1 MKFCKPFFKEHK
13 YYFPRL
19 NVKYLCCFS
28 GTWAAWHTAARQR
41 SCVWWAIFLVSG
53 IVMVRISCLMPHVV
67 IVYMSTS
74 TVFSK
79 RLVQG
84 WCLILLLRI
93 CSAHLTAIRETL
105 ISLEQRLLIQR
116 YFCAVSMVIR
126 EKKILARVRK
136 IKKKKKKLWFPR
148 IFQR

>member
-1 MKFCKPFFKEHK
+1 
-13 YYFPRL
+13 
-19 NVKYLCCFS
+19 
-28 GTWAAWHTAARQR
+28 
-41 SCVWWAIFLVSG
+41 
-53 IVMVRISCLMPHVV
+53 MVRISCLMPHVV
-67 IVYMSTS
+67 TVYMSTS

-126 EKKILARVRK
+126 EKKILARVFK
-136 IKKKKKKLWFPR
+136 IK
-148 IFQR
+148 